1 MIVSSFKNSKFE
13 KMLKDTKIK
22 TLDGRDVR
30 MLKNWREKKEKLR
43 KRMRSVQVRVGG
55 KKYGSSME
63 LFVKW

>member
-43 KRMRSVQVRVGG
+43 KGMRSVQVRVGG